1 MMVLVMVWYVSGGGD
16 YANGDND
23 TGACKEACKGRRKEG
38 GVCVCARVR
47 ARACVFVRACL
58 VYLYHTA
65 SVYSLHV
72 PEADIRA

>member
-1 MMVLVMVWYVSGGGD
+1 MLVVAVIMLTVIMTPVLARRLVRAG
-16 YANGDND
+16 
-23 TGACKEACKGRRKEG
+23 GRRV
-38 GVCVCARVR
+38 VCVCARVR